1 MTISTGSRSTTRVTS
16 SDWGRRVGALALLL
30 AMVGVPLGGEAASF
44 YPVRRWGPVFL
55 SADGTTLVSSSNS
68 FRAYRW
74 SPKIGKV
81 WLGPFN
87 TPLKESWSRAVSQ
100 DGSVVIGGYWMDY
113 GAWDDPGNQSGFAQ
127 RAGGVQPL
135 GWLPGEDQALP
146 LDVTLDGSL
155 AVGGSYDLVQWYFA
169 LTPWMTAVTWDTATG
184 AVTSLGTPTN
194 EDDSYLIA
202 VSGDGSVAA
211 GNAGD
216 WDDYLRPYLWRPGS
230 GWSPLLIQNGS
241 CPQPIAGSYWLGYF
255 GRALHRNS
263 ILGEADFC
271 NIVEGLSSDGLL
283 PVGYISTGTE
293 IVPVYWRITDQ
304 QPVTLPLLPATQS
317 LPAATDGAAFD
328 ATPYIPGRGWVIAG
342 GVERWPDL
350 TTEQAVLWETNP
362 TDPNWVNPT
371 RVADLLAQKG
381 LGSAIQGWQL
391 RVVTQISDD
400 GKVLAGYGKNPNG
413 EEWAWYA
420 DLATRPVNDTCDGAQ
435 FIGQSPFNLFT
446 QPAEVR
452 GTTFEARA
460 EGSSTCADP
469 EGPSVWY
476 RYSAPV
482 EGYLTL
488 DLAGSNLPG
497 AVISVHSTCPGGS
510 ASQIMCSN
518 SCTTGSDPCI
528 DLPWVHI
535 MPGQDYYIRVS
546 SQAGVDGGSF
556 TLHHRFLP
564 ANDQCD
570 AAFFVEPPPS
580 TTRGQTWSN
589 ATLDAAP
596 TCQGVDVTAPGVWYK
611 VIGTGNTMTASVCD
625 ADYDTKLSVYCSGCG
640 GQTCVG
646 ANDDSA
652 TCGATSRGSSVSW
665 CSTPGAVYHVLVHG
679 YQSQAGSFTLN
690 VADGPSC
697 TFSLNCAPDNDTC
710 GQSAP
715 VVQGTQMADNTGA
728 GTSGVGASC
737 QTSSHDLW
745 YRYTAECD
753 GDLTVD
759 TCQPAIGSLTDTVVS
774 LYDACGGNELGCND
788 NYADATVD
796 CQQRSAV
803 TIPVS
808 ANEELSIRVAG
819 AGTFNAQ
826 GTYPLRV
833 TEVPGPVTV
842 PGGTLADVVQGM
854 PVNVDLG
861 ISGGCPIQRQW
872 YTITTTG
879 VPPGLSVDDHGILHG
894 APTTS
899 GLFTFHVTAGDRDI
913 TTPGD
918 AADYTLQ
925 VLPANDQCGV
935 ADWITEGDHPFGT
948 QGTTTDGPDESVT
961 CNFSSYT
968 NVDADIW
975 YRYTSACTGIA
986 TVATCGSD
994 YDTKVAVYGATCP
1007 TTASAIACNDDSS
1020 ACGANSRQSGTTFNV
1035 VAGSDYLIRVGG
1047 WQGANGN
1054 GVLHVSC
1061 FDDCNHNG
1069 TDDAQDILLGHSRDC
1084 NHNGVPDEC
1093 SEPDTDGDGLIDGCD
1108 NCVGIA
1114 NATQTDTDGDHRGD
1128 VCDNCPTV
1136 FNTKQRDADGD
1147 LVGDVCDVC
1156 PGFDDHV
1163 DTDSDGIPDGCDPD
1177 DDNDGVADGA
1187 DAEPL
1192 NPFVCQ
1198 DVDGDTCDDC
1208 ALTGANLSGG
1218 DPLNDGPDV
1227 DGDGLCDAGD
1237 NCPISPDPTQTDTDG
1252 DGAGDACDNCLAG
1265 ANPSQ
1270 LDTDGD
1276 RIGNWCDC
1284 DFNNDNF
1291 CGGPDFT
1298 LFIGCFNKPV
1308 GSKATC
1314 QAADMNGDGFVGG
1327 PDFTLFIGGF
1337 NGPPGPAAP

>member
-1 MTISTGSRSTTRVTS
+1 
-16 SDWGRRVGALALLL
+16 
-30 AMVGVPLGGEAASF
+30 
-44 YPVRRWGPVFL
+44 
-55 SADGTTLVSSSNS
+55 
-68 FRAYRW
+68 
-74 SPKIGKV
+74 
-81 WLGPFN
+81 
-87 TPLKESWSRAVSQ
+87 
-100 DGSVVIGGYWMDY
+100 
-113 GAWDDPGNQSGFAQ
+113 
-127 RAGGVQPL
+127 
-135 GWLPGEDQALP
+135 
-146 LDVTLDGSL
+146 VTLDGSL
-155 AVGGSYDLVQWYFA
+155 AVGGSYDLVVWFGGIA
-169 LTPWMTAVTWDTATG
+169 LVPWMTAVTWDTATG

-241 CPQPIAGSYWLGYF
+241 CPEPISGSFSLGYY
-255 GRALHRNS
+255 GRALHS
-263 ILGEADFC
+263 AGFQGTADLC
-271 NIVEGLSSDGLL
+271 NIVEGLSSDGRL
-283 PVGYISTGTE
+283 PVGYLSTGTE
-293 IVPVYWRITDQ
+293 IVPVYWRISDH

-342 GVERWPDL
+342 GVERWPDR

-391 RVVTQISDD
+391 EAVTQISDD

-460 EGSSTCADP
+460 EGNSTCADP

-518 SCTTGSDPCI
+518 SCTTGTDPCI

-535 MPGQDYYIRVS
+535 LPGQDYYIRVS

-580 TTRGQTWSN
+580 TTPGQTWSN
-589 ATLDAAP
+589 VTLDVAP

-652 TCGATSRGSSVSW
+652 ACGATSRGSSVSW
-665 CSTPGAVYHVLVHG
+665 CSSPGAVYHILVHG
-679 YQSQAGSFTLN
+679 YQSHVGSFTLD
-690 VADGPSC
+690 VTDGPPC
-697 TFSLNCAPDNDTC
+697 TFSVNCAPDNDTC
-710 GQSAP
+710 SQAAP

-728 GTSGVGASC
+728 GTSGVGATC

-753 GDLTVD
+753 GELTVD

-796 CQQRSAV
+796 CQQRSAL

-808 ANEELSIRVAG
+808 ADEELSIRVAG

-842 PGGTLADVVQGM
+842 PGGTLAPVIQGT
-854 PVNVDLG
+854 PINVDLG

-899 GLFTFHVTAGDRDI
+899 GLFTFHVAAGDRDI

-925 VLPANDQCGV
+925 VLPANDDCGV

-948 QGTTTDGPDESVT
+948 QGTTTDGPDEPLV
-961 CNFSSYT
+961 CNFSGYT

-986 TVATCGSD
+986 TATTCGSGF
-994 YDTKVAVYGATCP
+994 DTKVAVYGATCP

-1020 ACGANSRQSGTTFNV
+1020 GCGANSRQSGTTFNV

-1061 FDDCNHNG
+1061 FNDCNHNG
-1069 TDDAQDILLGHSRDC
+1069 IDDAQDILPGGGSQDC

-1108 NCVGIA
+1108 NCMLTA
-1114 NATQTDTDGDHRGD
+1114 NATQTDTDGDHQGD
-1128 VCDNCPTV
+1128 VCDNCPTT
-1136 FNTKQRDADGD
+1136 FNSKQRDADGD
-1147 LVGDVCDVC
+1147 GVGDVCDGCAADPAKSAPGVC
-1156 PGFDDHV
+1156 GCGV
-1163 DTDSDGIPDGCDPD
+1163 ADTDSDGDGVPDCNDGCPA
-1177 DDNDGVADGA
+1177 VA
-1187 DAEPL
+1187 
-1192 NPFVCQ
+1192 NPSQ
-1198 DVDGDTCDDC
+1198 
-1208 ALTGANLSGG
+1208 A
-1218 DPLNDGPDV
+1218 
-1227 DGDGLCDAGD
+1227 
-1237 NCPISPDPTQTDTDG
+1237 DTDG
-1252 DGAGDACDNCLAG
+1252 DGVGDACDNCINAPNGPLAPDAG
-1265 ANPSQ
+1265 GHSQ
-1270 LDTDGD
+1270 WDTNGDG
-1276 RIGNWCDC
+1276 IGNVCDC
-1284 DFNNDNF
+1284 DFNQDNF

-1298 LFIGCFNKPV
+1298 LFIGRCQRRCRIYAASFFEVSTSFLV
-1308 GSKATC
+1308 GFP
-1314 QAADMNGDGFVGG
+1314 GFKKTVPTGVQLRVG
-1327 PDFTLFIGGF
+1327 PDHRSGCWAL
-1337 NGPPGPAAP
+1337 ASR